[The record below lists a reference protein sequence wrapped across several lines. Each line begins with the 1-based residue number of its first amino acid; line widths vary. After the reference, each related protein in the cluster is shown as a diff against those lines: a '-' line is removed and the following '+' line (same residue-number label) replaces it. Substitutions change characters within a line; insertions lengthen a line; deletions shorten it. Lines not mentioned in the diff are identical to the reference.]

1 MKERGYTPITYPG
14 GFFSLYKHLKSLILI
29 IPTLTIGIWE
39 YTRHEF
45 LLPYI
50 SMDLG
55 NWLAP
60 LLVYLVTMTLLRKLF
75 ALMEQLQEQLQQE
88 RAAKAAL
95 EEREK
100 VASELHDGIAQS
112 LFLLS
117 VRVDRMEQS
126 HAVPMGELY
135 QSLRKTVH
143 EVNDYVRQAIDGLRY
158 PAAPQAQP
166 WMESVQHLI
175 ADFRKDTGIAVRLE
189 WELSEE
195 RMTVKEKVELY
206 ATLREALI
214 NVFKHAGATNV
225 WIQGKDAPGAG
236 DGWRCTV
243 ADDGQGFVF
252 DPLSKKNGYGLKI
265 IQDRAAKMGWTFALR
280 RENGHTVL
288 TVNKPNDAAFGHK
301 GVSRTEGR

>member
-1 MKERGYTPITYPG
+1 MYN
-14 GFFSLYKHLKSLILI
+14 HLKSLILI

-39 YTRHEF
+39 YIRHAY

-60 LLVYLVTMTLLRKLF
+60 LIVYLVTMTLLRKLF

-95 EEREK
+95 EERER

-126 HAVPMGELY
+126 HAAPMGDLY

-158 PAAPQAQP
+158 PAMPQAEP

-175 ADFRKDTGIAVRLE
+175 ADFRKDTGIAVHLE

-214 NVFKHAGATNV
+214 NVFKHAAAANV
-225 WIQGKDAPGAG
+225 WIQGKDAPGPG
-236 DGWRCTV
+236 DRWTCTV
-243 ADDGQGFVF
+243 ADDGRGFDS
-252 DPLSKKNGYGLKI
+252 DPLSKRNGYGLKI
-265 IQDRAAKMGWTFALR
+265 IQDRAAKMGWTFDFR
-280 RENGHTVL
+280 RENGRTVL
-288 TVNKPNDAAFGHK
+288 TCTGKQNAK
-301 GVSRTEGR
+301 

>member
-1 MKERGYTPITYPG
+1 MKEHGFADAEFIPG

-39 YTRHEF
+39 YTRHAF

-95 EEREK
+95 EERER

-158 PAAPQAQP
+158 PAVPQAQP

-175 ADFRKDTGIAVRLE
+175 ADFRKDTGIAVQLE

-214 NVFKHAGATNV
+214 NVFKHAAAVNV
-225 WIQGKDAPGAG
+225 WIQGKDAPGS
-236 DGWRCTV
+236 DTGWRCTV
-243 ADDGQGFVF
+243 ADDGQGFAS

-280 RENGHTVL
+280 RENERTVL
-288 TVNKPNDAAFGHK
+288 TV
-301 GVSRTEGR
+301 SRPDDE

>member
-1 MKERGYTPITYPG
+1 M
-14 GFFSLYKHLKSLILI
+14 YKHLKSLILI

-39 YTRHEF
+39 YTRHAF

-75 ALMEQLQEQLQQE
+75 AMMEQLQEQLQQE

-95 EEREK
+95 EERER

-126 HAVPMGELY
+126 HAVPMGDLY
-135 QSLRKTVH
+135 QSFRKTVH

-158 PAAPQAQP
+158 PAVPQAQP

-175 ADFRKDTGIAVRLE
+175 ADFRKDTGIAVHLE
-189 WELSEE
+189 WGLSEE

-214 NVFKHAGATNV
+214 NVFKHAAAENV
-225 WIQGKDAPGAG
+225 WIQGKDASGPGG
-236 DGWRCTV
+236 GWRCTV
-243 ADDGQGFVF
+243 ADDGQGFAS

-265 IQDRAAKMGWTFALR
+265 IQDRAAKRGWTFALR
-280 RENGHTVL
+280 RENWHTVL
-288 TVNKPNDAAFGHK
+288 AVSKPDDAAFGHK
-301 GVSRTEGR
+301 GQENQIRI

>member
-1 MKERGYTPITYPG
+1 M
-14 GFFSLYKHLKSLILI
+14 YKHLKSLILI

-39 YTRHEF
+39 YVRHAF

-126 HAVPMGELY
+126 HAAPMGELY

-143 EVNDYVRQAIDGLRY
+143 EVNDYVRQAINGLRY
-158 PAAPQAQP
+158 PVVPQAQP
-166 WMESVQHLI
+166 WMESIQHLI
-175 ADFRKDTGIAVRLE
+175 ADFRKDTGIAVHLE

-214 NVFKHAGATNV
+214 NVFKHAAAANV
-225 WIQGKDAPGAG
+225 WIQGKDAHGPG

-243 ADDGQGFVF
+243 ADDGQGFVS

-265 IQDRAAKMGWTFALR
+265 IQDRATKMGWTFALG

-288 TVNKPNDAAFGHK
+288 TINKSDDAAFEHK
-301 GVSRTEGR
+301 GVIRAEGR